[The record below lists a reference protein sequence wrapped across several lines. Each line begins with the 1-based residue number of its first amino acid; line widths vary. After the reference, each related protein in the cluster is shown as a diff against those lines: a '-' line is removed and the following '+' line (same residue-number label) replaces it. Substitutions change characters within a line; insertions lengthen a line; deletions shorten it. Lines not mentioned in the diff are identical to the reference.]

1 VVRRLLIALG
11 FAALVAA
18 SAAVVVWVALDADVN
33 RAGAVGQAAFAG
45 AVLVV
50 SAVFGYLANQQS
62 AQGIAVERQ
71 ARWDNRI
78 AATSLG
84 DFKRPHLDL
93 GSGYEDAERR
103 VRWLRCR
110 IANPFGYPMLGV
122 FVSVMEGEPPAGRPA
137 LFYEETLGNVPPDGQ
152 VDVGFD
158 ARAWVVEGADP
169 NAPTFTS
176 RWIGF
181 DFSYS
186 GGFAQRVEQT
196 WSWFPAS
203 GGWYLERLMIDPRVE
218 GMAPLEDPLPVAPP
232 RRSVGLPRLRL
243 PRSRR
248 AIPRKDDPLGGPAR
262 PSE

>member
-1 VVRRLLIALG
+1 VARSLLIAIG

-18 SAAVVVWVALDADVN
+18 SSAVVAWVALDADVN

-50 SAVFGYLANQQS
+50 SATFGYLANQQS

-93 GSGYEDAERR
+93 GSGYEDAESR
-103 VRWLRCR
+103 VRWLGSR
-110 IANPFGYPMLGV
+110 IANLFGYPMLGLY
-122 FVSVMEGEPPAGRPA
+122 VSITEGEPPPGRPA
-137 LFYEETLGNVPPDGQ
+137 LFYQETLGNVPPDGQ

-158 ARAWVVEGADP
+158 ARAWVIEGADP
-169 NAPTFTS
+169 STPTFAS

-181 DFSYS
+181 EFSYS
-186 GGFAQRVEQT
+186 GGFAQRVAQT

-203 GGWYLERLMIDPRVE
+203 GDWLLERLMIDPRVE
-218 GMAPLEDPLPVAPP
+218 GMTPLEDPPADLPLRPSTRIAAG
-232 RRSVGLPRLRL
+232 RRG
-243 PRSRR
+243 SRR
-248 AIPRKDDPLGGPAR
+248 PKSRGEGPVD
-262 PSE
+262 